1 MPEALADL
9 QRWMLGAIVA
19 GAAEPEALLG
29 RIAGN
34 DRLGPEGRFAIYA
47 GGYRSRLLESLQ
59 NEYPALRLL
68 VGDTVFELFAR
79 GYIAANPPRHF
90 SLYDY
95 GARFAAHLEATRPP
109 DGGPLA
115 GLPAALARLE
125 RARAEVQRAEGIERG
140 GPSRLTAEA
149 ALLPGL
155 RLALP
160 DSVRLLSLEFD
171 LLPLIEASEQG
182 GAAVVPEPGETLV
195 AVFRSGY
202 RVRQLRLEPW
212 RHFWLEALGGG
223 GGDVYGAAAAAAA
236 ASGRDGGALLADLT
250 LWLPVAA
257 SLGLVTLAASR

>member
-1 MPEALADL
+1 VPEALAEL
-9 QRWMLGAIVA
+9 QRWMLGAILGGGDA
-19 GAAEPEALLG
+19 PEAVRG

-34 DRLGPEGRFAIYA
+34 NRLGPEGRLAIYA

-79 GYIAANPPRHF
+79 SYIAAAPPRHF

-95 GARFAAHLEATRPP
+95 GARFAGHLEATRPA
-109 DGGPLA
+109 DGGALA

-125 RARAEVQRAEGIERG
+125 RARAEVQRAEGMERRD
-140 GPSRLTAEA
+140 PSWLTAEA

-160 DSVRLLSLEFD
+160 DSVRLLRLDFD

-182 GAAVVPEPGETLV
+182 GEAVVPEPGESLV

-212 RHFWLEALGGG
+212 RHAWLEALGSGG
-223 GGDVYGAAAAAAA
+223 ADAFGAAAAAAA
-236 ASGRDGGALLADLT
+236 RSGRDGGALLADLA

-257 SLGLVTLAASR
+257 SLGLVTRAA

>member
-9 QRWMLGAIVA
+9 QGWMLGAIVA
-19 GAAEPEALLG
+19 GRAEADAVRV
-29 RIAGN
+29 RIDGN
-34 DRLGPEGRFAIYA
+34 ERLGPEGRFAIYA

-59 NEYPALRLL
+59 NEFPALRLL

-79 GYIAANPPRHF
+79 SYIGANPPRHF

-95 GARFAAHLEATRPP
+95 GARLAEHLEATRPA

-115 GLPAALARLE
+115 GLPAAVARLE
-125 RARAEVQRAEGIERG
+125 RARAEVQRAEGIERLD
-140 GPSRLTAEA
+140 PSRLPSDA

-155 RLALP
+155 RLRLP
-160 DSVRLLSLEFD
+160 DSVRLLRLDFD

-182 GAAVVPEPGETLV
+182 GEAVVPEAVESLV
-195 AVFRSGY
+195 AVVRSHY

-212 RHFWLEALGGG
+212 RHAWLETLGTEGA
-223 GGDVYGAAAAAAA
+223 DVYGAAAAAAA
-236 ASGRDGGALLADLT
+236 RTGRDGGALLADLA

-257 SLGLVTLAASR
+257 SLGLVTRAD

>member
-9 QRWMLGAIVA
+9 QKWMLGAIVA
-19 GAAEPEALLG
+19 GSAEPGAVRS
-29 RIAGN
+29 RIEGN
-34 DRLGPEGRFAIYA
+34 PRLGPEGRFAIYA

-59 NEYPALRLL
+59 NEFPALRLL

-79 GYIAANPPRHF
+79 SYIAAYPPRHF

-95 GARFAAHLEATRPP
+95 GARFADHLEATRPA

-115 GLPAALARLE
+115 GLPAATARLE
-125 RARAEVQRAEGIERG
+125 RARAEVQRAEGTERL
-140 GPSRLTAEA
+140 GPSQLPAEA

-160 DSVRLLSLEFD
+160 DSVRLLRLDFD

-182 GAAVVPEPGETLV
+182 NAAVVPEPGESLI
-195 AVFRSGY
+195 AVVRSGY

-212 RHFWLEALGGG
+212 RHFWLEALGPFGA
-223 GGDVYGAAAAAAA
+223 DVYGAAAAASAR
-236 ASGRDGGALLADLT
+236 SGREGGALLADLA

-257 SLGLVTLAASR
+257 SLGLVTKAG

>member
-9 QRWMLGAIVA
+9 QLWMLDAIVA
-19 GAAEPEALLG
+19 GAAESDAVRARVG
-29 RIAGN
+29 GN

-79 GYIAANPPRHF
+79 SYIAAHPPRHF

-95 GARFAAHLEATRPP
+95 GARFADHLEATRPAEG
-109 DGGPLA
+109 GGPLA
-115 GLPAALARLE
+115 GLPAAVARLE
-125 RARAEVQRAEGIERG
+125 RARAEVQRAEGTERHDASWL
-140 GPSRLTAEA
+140 PAET

-155 RLALP
+155 RLRLP
-160 DSVRLLSLEFD
+160 DSVRLLRLDFD
-171 LLPLIEASEQG
+171 LLPLIDAGESG
-182 GAAVVPEPGETLV
+182 GAAVVPEPGESLI
-195 AVFRSGY
+195 AVLRSGY

-212 RHFWLEALGGG
+212 RHAWLEALGTVGA
-223 GGDVYGAAAAAAA
+223 DIYGAAAAAARR
-236 ASGRDGGALLADLT
+236 SGRDGGALLADLA

-257 SLGLVTLAASR
+257 SLGLVTPASR

>member
-9 QRWMLGAIVA
+9 QEWMLGAIVA
-19 GAAEPEALLG
+19 GGAGPEAVRG
-29 RIAGN
+29 RIEGN

-59 NEYPALRLL
+59 NEFPALRRL

-95 GARFAAHLEATRPP
+95 GARFADHLEATRPA

-115 GLPAALARLE
+115 GLPAATARLE
-125 RARAEVQRAEGIERG
+125 RARAEVQRAEGAERIDQAWL
-140 GPSRLTAEA
+140 SAEA

-155 RLALP
+155 RLRLP
-160 DSVRLLSLEFD
+160 DSVRLLRLDFD
-171 LLPLIEASEQG
+171 LLPLIEASESG
-182 GAAVVPEPGETLV
+182 GEAVVPEPGESLI
-195 AVFRSGY
+195 AVVRSGY

-212 RHFWLEALGGG
+212 RHAWLEALGPDGA
-223 GGDVYGAAAAAAA
+223 DVYGAAAAAAA
-236 ASGRDGGALLADLT
+236 SSGRDGGALLADLA

-257 SLGLVTLAASR
+257 SLGLVTRA

>member
-9 QRWMLGAIVA
+9 QAWMLGAIVA
-19 GAAEPEALLG
+19 GSAEPDSVRA

-59 NEYPALRLL
+59 NEFPALRLL

-79 GYIAANPPRHF
+79 GYIAARPPSHF

-95 GARFAAHLEATRPP
+95 GAAFAAHLDSTRPAH
-109 DGGPLA
+109 GGPLA
-115 GLPAALARLE
+115 GLPAAIARLE
-125 RARAEVQRAEGIERG
+125 RARAEVQRAEGVERHG
-140 GPSRLTAEA
+140 RSWLPAEA

-155 RLALP
+155 KLRLP
-160 DSVRLLSLEFD
+160 DSVRLLRLDFD
-171 LLPLIEASEQG
+171 LLPLIEASETG
-182 GAAVVPEPGETLV
+182 GQAVVPEPGETLL
-195 AVFRSGY
+195 AVVRSGY

-212 RHFWLEALGGG
+212 RHAWLEALGTEGA
-223 GGDVYGAAAAAAA
+223 DLYGAAAAAAA
-236 ASGRDGGALLADLT
+236 SSGRDGGALLADLA

-257 SLGLVTLAASR
+257 SLGLVTRA